1 MYRQRMKSSDKQ
13 TDLQGDCVLK
23 ARSWIEPG
31 RMQMQQG
38 ATRSWWFHCSDWG
51 SFVNILV
58 QRSQVFDNLL
68 KCTVRETQMGLWNSE
83 DWICPR
89 YDHNPDQE
97 FFLRSNCPFRSWSP
111 ELAHAHYNGRWRVNI
126 TGSHNVHLVSF
137 QNKLVFRLKFRSK
150 IRG

>member
-23 ARSWIEPG
+23 ARPWIEPG

-38 ATRSWWFHCSDWG
+38 ATRRWWFRCSDWR

-68 KCTVRETQMGLWNSE
+68 KCTVRGTQMGLWNSE

-97 FFLRSNCPFRSWSP
+97 FSLRSNCPFRSWSSWNLRMLITTVDEESILP
-111 ELAHAHYNGRWRVNI
+111 EVTMFIWLLFKTNLSSGWSLGA
-126 TGSHNVHLVSF
+126 
-137 QNKLVFRLKFRSK
+137 K
-150 IRG
+150 